1 MTTLDILNLQVN
13 AKYLKGLIEMSQY
26 WNHPFIS
33 IGEIVKLCA
42 PRIEK
47 RQERFEKLQ
56 SLAELRPIWNL
67 KELSER
73 LSTSRQTLYNWKEEG
88 WLVVN
93 SAGKADLKAT
103 VKLWKELQ
111 WHI

>member
-13 AKYLKGLIEMSQY
+13 AKYLKGLLELSQD
-26 WNHPFIS
+26 WNNPFIS

-56 SLAELRPIWNL
+56 ALAELRPIWNL

-73 LSTSRQTLYNWKEEG
+73 LGMSRQTLYNWKEEG

-93 SAGKADLKAT
+93 STGKADLKAT
-103 VKLWKELQ
+103 VKLWKELK

>member
-13 AKYLKGLIEMSQY
+13 AKYLNGLMELSQY

-73 LSTSRQTLYNWKEEG
+73 LGTSC
-88 WLVVN
+88 
-93 SAGKADLKAT
+93 LKMLHFPDRPICRLQKPWVFLSLRLTDILT
-103 VKLWKELQ
+103 VG
-111 WHI
+111 